1 MDVPAYEIVF
11 CISKTQYSLCRQHKC
26 PLFHDIV
33 FYAHY
38 TSFAM
43 RCQHNSTLFL
53 LLWLV
58 FLVDF
63 CGFSLFLLRYQV
75 KQKAFS
81 DFHILISENAK
92 KNCHIR
98 FLQYSSFLI
107 FLFTSYVKYL
117 YLIHSSMAVSTA
129 ASAVPIAAFSAFFI
143 FYNASDCKTCDCNYD
158 SAYNYCSH
166 TILLSG
172 YPKRI
177 CQRLLSP
184 FTNAVQNFTNKHNH
198 DLYC

>member
-1 MDVPAYEIVF
+1 MDVPAYEIIF

-107 FLFTSYVKYL
+107 FLFTSYVKYQC
-117 YLIHSSMAVSTA
+117 LIHILVAVSAA
-129 ASAVPIAAFSAFFI
+129 ASTITIAAFSAFFI
-143 FYNASDCKTCDCNYD
+143 LHNTSHCQTCYYDYD
-158 SAYNYCSH
+158 STNNYCSH
-166 TILLSG
+166 MILLSD
-172 YPKRI
+172 Y
-177 CQRLLSP
+177 L
-184 FTNAVQNFTNKHNH
+184 
-198 DLYC
+198 

>member
-1 MDVPAYEIVF
+1 MDVPAYEIIF

-107 FLFTSYVKYL
+107 FLFTSYVKIPVPHSQLNGSVRRSFHSYHCSLFRFSYL
-117 YLIHSSMAVSTA
+117 SQY
-129 ASAVPIAAFSAFFI
+129 FSLP
-143 FYNASDCKTCDCNYD
+143 D
-158 SAYNYCSH
+158 
-166 TILLSG
+166 LLL
-172 YPKRI
+172 
-177 CQRLLSP
+177 RLR
-184 FTNAVQNFTNKHNH
+184 
-198 DLYC
+198 

>member
-1 MDVPAYEIVF
+1 MDVPAYEIIF

-107 FLFTSYVKYL
+107 FLCKNTCTSFTAQWQCPPQLPQLPLQPFPLFLSFTML
-117 YLIHSSMAVSTA
+117 LIARPAIATTIA
-129 ASAVPIAAFSAFFI
+129 PTTTVPILYSFPVTRNAFARDFCLLLQTLYKISPTNIIMIYIVSI
-143 FYNASDCKTCDCNYD
+143 F
-158 SAYNYCSH
+158 
-166 TILLSG
+166 
-172 YPKRI
+172 
-177 CQRLLSP
+177 
-184 FTNAVQNFTNKHNH
+184 
-198 DLYC
+198 

>member
-1 MDVPAYEIVF
+1 MDVPAYEIIF

-53 LLWLV
+53 LLLLV

-81 DFHILISENAK
+81 DFHILISENAFQIISPHK
-92 KNCHIR
+92 LYRSSVPYVESYQFIWNICVFFLSAPSWYFQPMQQQEIQILLQLLFCCHLVTSLLHPSY
-98 FLQYSSFLI
+98 FL
-107 FLFTSYVKYL
+107 
-117 YLIHSSMAVSTA
+117 
-129 ASAVPIAAFSAFFI
+129 
-143 FYNASDCKTCDCNYD
+143 
-158 SAYNYCSH
+158 H
-166 TILLSG
+166 TIFPLWVSNLFS
-172 YPKRI
+172 
-177 CQRLLSP
+177 
-184 FTNAVQNFTNKHNH
+184 
-198 DLYC
+198 D

>member
-1 MDVPAYEIVF
+1 MDVPAYEIIF

-81 DFHILISENAK
+81 DFHILISENAFQIISSHK
-92 KNCHIR
+92 LYRGSVSCFERYQFIWNIYVFFPSAPSWYFQHVQQQEIQIPLQLLFCCHLATSSLHPSC
-98 FLQYSSFLI
+98 FLHMQFLI
-107 FLFTSYVKYL
+107 WVSNLF
-117 YLIHSSMAVSTA
+117 
-129 ASAVPIAAFSAFFI
+129 
-143 FYNASDCKTCDCNYD
+143 SD
-158 SAYNYCSH
+158 
-166 TILLSG
+166 
-172 YPKRI
+172 
-177 CQRLLSP
+177 
-184 FTNAVQNFTNKHNH
+184 
-198 DLYC
+198 

>member
-63 CGFSLFLLRYQV
+63 CGFSLFLLKSTIKPKSVFR
-75 KQKAFS
+75 FS
-81 DFHILISENAK
+81 YFDFGKRFSNYIFPQIISWFSVMLWTLSIYLKYICILSI
-92 KNCHIR
+92 CPV
-98 FLQYSSFLI
+98 LI
-107 FLFTSYVKYL
+107 FSTCATARNPDPPATFILLPFGDIFVAPQLLLAYAIPPLSFQPFFRLNLNAILLFL
-117 YLIHSSMAVSTA
+117 YLE
-129 ASAVPIAAFSAFFI
+129 
-143 FYNASDCKTCDCNYD
+143 
-158 SAYNYCSH
+158 
-166 TILLSG
+166 
-172 YPKRI
+172 
-177 CQRLLSP
+177 
-184 FTNAVQNFTNKHNH
+184 
-198 DLYC
+198 